1 MNNGGRIMRGTRREF
16 LTQVAAV
23 GGTAGLYTAMRM
35 MGLVDDGVAN
45 AATPQLRPGSGRGAS
60 VVVLGAGLA
69 GLSAAHEL
77 KKAGYAVTVLE
88 ARDRVGGR
96 SWTVRRGDRIVHT
109 DKPEQTCAFDDGQYF
124 NAGAG
129 RIPSHHQATLG
140 YCRELGVEMEVL
152 VNHSDSALIQADG
165 LNGGKPLQM
174 REAIYNIRGNVASL
188 LAKGVQ
194 NGGVDVAFSAEDKA
208 RLVQNLIRWGALDP
222 DLMFRHSESAGF
234 VIEPG
239 AGDVTGRPRDA
250 MVLAA
255 LLHPTVWGAPAFHDV
270 IDMQATM
277 LQPVGGMDRIP
288 KALAAGLGDAVI
300 LNAQVTRLAR
310 KDRGVEASWR
320 DGAGRSRAIA
330 ADHCICTIPFPVL
343 AGIATDF
350 SADRKA
356 VVANAAYGDSVKIAF
371 QSPRFWE
378 TNDHIYGGLSFTDRD
393 TSMTW
398 YPSDRF
404 LHPTGVLVAGYTF
417 GGGAARL
424 GSLPLAEGQAYARE
438 TVERLHPG
446 QSGKMTDPLTIH
458 WGRIPHSL
466 GISGQVSG
474 RDPAGYSLMNEP
486 DGPYLFAGEHL
497 AHVGAWQQG
506 AIVSGWRAVTAI
518 ADRRQALAA

>member
-1 MNNGGRIMRGTRREF
+1 MCRGGRIMQGTRRQF
-16 LTQVAAV
+16 LTRLAAV

-35 MGLVDDGVAN
+35 LGLVDDGVAH
-45 AATPQLRPGSGRGAS
+45 AQTPNLRPGSGDGSS
-60 VVVLGAGLA
+60 VVILGAGLA

-96 SWTVRRGDRIVHT
+96 VWTVRRGSKIAHT
-109 DKPEQTCAFDDGQYF
+109 DKPDQVCGFDEGQYL

-140 YCRELGVEMEVL
+140 YCKELGVEMEVM
-152 VNHSDSALIQADG
+152 VNHSHSALIQVDSLNDG
-165 LNGGKPLQM
+165 RPVQM
-174 REAIYNIRGNVASL
+174 REAIYNVRGNVASL

-194 NGGVDVAFSAEDKA
+194 NGGVDVALSAEDKA
-208 RLVQNLIRWGALDP
+208 RLVENLIGWGQLDP
-222 DLMFRHSESAGF
+222 DLMFRHSENAGF
-234 VIEPG
+234 TIEPA
-239 AGDVTGRPRDA
+239 AGDAAGKPRDA
-250 MVLAA
+250 MILAS
-255 LLHPTVWGAPAFHDV
+255 LLHPIVWRGPGFHDA

-288 KALAAGLGDAVI
+288 MAFAAKLGDVI
-300 LNAQVTRLAR
+300 RLNAEITGLSRRGA
-310 KDRGVEASWR
+310 GVEATWR
-320 DGAGRSRAIA
+320 DAAGATQVIT

-343 AGIATDF
+343 AGIDNDL

-356 VVANAAYGDSVKIAF
+356 VLAGANNGEAVKIAF

-393 TSMTW
+393 TLMTW
-398 YPSDRF
+398 YPSNGF
-404 LHPTGVLVAGYTF
+404 LHEKGVVVAGYSF
-417 GGGAARL
+417 AGRAARL
-424 GSLPLAEGQAYARE
+424 GALPLADGQAYARE

-446 QSGKMTDPLTIH
+446 QSRQLTDGLTVH
-458 WGRIPHSL
+458 WSRVPYSL
-466 GISGQVSG
+466 GIEGAVAR
-474 RDPAGYSLMNEP
+474 RDPAGYTLMNEP

-506 AIVSGWRAVTAI
+506 AFVSAWRAVNAI
-518 ADRRQALAA
+518 AARRQALAA